1 MTLSTWLMVY
11 LEHHLTQVE
20 TTENKMMM
28 AGIPPLTDREICW
41 HAFGAISI
49 RFVGIA
55 NESQRLRKE
64 KVQ

>member
-1 MTLSTWLMVY
+1 MR
-11 LEHHLTQVE
+11 
-20 TTENKMMM
+20 M

-49 RFVGIA
+49 PFVGIA

>member
-1 MTLSTWLMVY
+1 MR
-11 LEHHLTQVE
+11 
-20 TTENKMMM
+20 M
-28 AGIPPLTDREICW
+28 AVIPPMADREICW

-49 RFVGIA
+49 PFVGIA

>member
-1 MTLSTWLMVY
+1 M
-11 LEHHLTQVE
+11 
-20 TTENKMMM
+20 KM
-28 AGIPPLTDREICW
+28 AGILLLTNREICW

-49 RFVGIA
+49 PFVGIA